1 MSARLDKIGAD
12 WRRAIKK
19 AEEWSEKAK
28 ELERKYKEVENTEIH
43 DLVHE
48 AQLTPDQ
55 LAEVL
60 KALKSGAFPS
70 PAVLPDGAVSAD
82 AGVTE
87 NDNNMKEEN
96 EDED

>member
-12 WRRAIKK
+12 WKRALKK
-19 AEEWSEKAK
+19 AEDWAEKAK

-43 DLVHE
+43 DLVH
-48 AQLTPDQ
+48 AANLTPDQ

-60 KALKSGAFPS
+60 NALKAGAFPS
-70 PAVLPDGAVSAD
+70 LAVLPED
-82 AGVTE
+82 ALPDMQAQDETT
-87 NDNNMKEEN
+87 MEEDI

>member
-12 WRRAIKK
+12 WKRALKK
-19 AEEWSEKAK
+19 AEEWAEKAK

-43 DLVHE
+43 DPVH
-48 AQLTPDQ
+48 AANLTPDQ

-60 KALKSGAFPS
+60 KALESGAFPS
-70 PAVLPDGAVSAD
+70 LSTIMSDEAAPDVPAD
-82 AGVTE
+82 
-87 NDNNMKEEN
+87 NDMTMEEDI

>member
-12 WRRAIKK
+12 WKRALKK
-19 AEEWSEKAK
+19 AEEWAEKAK

-43 DLVHE
+43 DLVH
-48 AQLTPDQ
+48 AANLTPDQ

-60 KALKSGAFPS
+60 KVLKSGAFPS
-70 PAVLPDGAVSAD
+70 LATMPDGAAPDVPAD
-82 AGVTE
+82 
-87 NDNNMKEEN
+87 NDMTMEEDI